1 MCAVY
6 NLFSGDCWHW
16 CANFL
21 QGFRRCGYREYG
33 EVSELV
39 LGITMPGI
47 KASSPVTVA
56 VVVVVVGSRC
66 ARDIGKC
73 AELVAVARY
82 IEGGRRCTR
91 YAGRFRFPHLQRYR
105 IRYEI

>member
-1 MCAVY
+1 M
-6 NLFSGDCWHW
+6 
-16 CANFL
+16 
-21 QGFRRCGYREYG
+21 
-33 EVSELV
+33 V
-39 LGITMPGI
+39 LSITVPGI

-56 VVVVVVGSRC
+56 VVAVVVGSRC

-73 AELVAVARY
+73 AELVAVAHY